1 MLGKNRRKIVRKTF
15 FYIHTKF
22 VTKKWGEKPRETI
35 FPETRIV
42 REKNV
47 GKKIVGKNCEKG
59 FFILTRISR
68 PKNGGK
74 KRAK

>member
-1 MLGKNRRKIVRKTF
+1 
-15 FYIHTKF
+15 